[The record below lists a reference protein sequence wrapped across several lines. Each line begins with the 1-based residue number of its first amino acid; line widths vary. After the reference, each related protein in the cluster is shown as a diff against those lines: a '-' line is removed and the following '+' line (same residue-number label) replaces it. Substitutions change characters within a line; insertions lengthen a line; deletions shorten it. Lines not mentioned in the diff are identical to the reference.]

1 MKAVQQMIKEQ
12 ASKEDQDIMEE
23 VIRESESNSRQK
35 LKIIKK
41 ILDSN
46 GEKEMPAKSNNFAM

>member
-23 VIRESESNSRQK
+23 VIRDSESNSRQK

-46 GEKEMPAKSNNFAM
+46 D

>member
-1 MKAVQQMIKEQ
+1 MIKEQ

-23 VIRESESNSRQK
+23 VIRDSESNSRQK

-46 GEKEMPAKSNNFAM
+46 D

>member
-23 VIRESESNSRQK
+23 VIRESETNSRQK
-35 LKIIKK
+35 LKIIKR